1 MICRAWKQARL
12 FSMKNKKLIIVGG
25 GTAGWMA
32 ALMLQKAVADRW
44 DIELIE
50 SSKRG
55 IIGVGEGSTPALKNF
70 FDEVGIPETS
80 WMPACS
86 ATYKTGIAF
95 DRWSGKPGFESYF
108 HPFYSHFDRD
118 HAKALIHNSL
128 LRRAGKDAHAHP
140 DVFSY
145 NHYLAKKKLCP
156 VPPYHFPFDI
166 QYGYHFDA
174 GLLAKFLKKS
184 AVERGVNH
192 RDSLITDV
200 QLDADGQIVAVI
212 DEEGDRHCA
221 DWFIDC
227 SGFAALLI
235 GGALGVPF
243 KSYVESLWNDSAVT
257 LAMPAE
263 NEPACET
270 VSTALKNGWAWRIPL
285 QTRVGYGY
293 VYSSRYT
300 SKEEA
305 EAELREHAG
314 ASAEEE
320 VRHLSMSVGRRE
332 SHWVNNCVAVGLSQ
346 GFIEPLEA
354 TSLALTQQTISR
366 FINAFKEGN
375 TDQGFRDIFNRAVN
389 KSYDDVRD
397 YISVHFLTNS
407 RADSPYW
414 VDNREKPGPVSKEL
428 QAVFNCWFDSGDLPG
443 LLKHLK
449 IDGAYSNH
457 SWHYILCGMGVFPDA
472 ESLQALSESD
482 KANIDLERIRDFF
495 NRCAIN
501 HDGHTESLNRLRVR
515 SAGDK

>member
-1 MICRAWKQARL
+1 
-12 FSMKNKKLIIVGG
+12 MKKKKLIIVGG

-32 ALMLQKAVADRW
+32 ALMLQKSVTDRW

-70 FDEVGIPETS
+70 FDEVGISENS

-86 ATYKTGIAF
+86 ATYKTGITF
-95 DRWSGKPGFESYF
+95 DRWSEKPGFESYF

-145 NHYLAKKKLCP
+145 NHYLAQKKLSP
-156 VPPYHFPFDI
+156 VPPYHFPFEI

-174 GLLAKFLKKS
+174 GFLAQFLKKT
-184 AVERGVNH
+184 AIERGVYH
-192 RDSLITDV
+192 RDALISDV
-200 QLDADGQIVAVI
+200 RLGVDGGITAVI
-212 DEEGDRHCA
+212 DEDGGSHCA
-221 DWFIDC
+221 DWFVDC

-243 KSYVESLWNDSAVT
+243 MSYADSLWNDRAVT

-263 NEPACET
+263 DEPACET

-285 QTRVGYGY
+285 QSRVGYGY
-293 VYSSRYT
+293 VYSSRYV

-305 EAELREHAG
+305 AAELREHASAG
-314 ASAEEE
+314 ADAE
-320 VRHLSMSVGRRE
+320 VRHLSMNVGRRE
-332 SHWVNNCVAVGLSQ
+332 SHWVKNCVAVGLSQ

-375 TDQGFRDIFNRAVN
+375 TDQAFRDIFNRAVN

-407 RADSPYW
+407 RTDSRYW
-414 VDNREKPGPVSKEL
+414 IDNREAPGPVSREL
-428 QAVFNCWFDSGDLPG
+428 KAVLNCWFDSGDLPG

-457 SWHYILCGMGVFPDA
+457 SWHYILSGMGVFPDS
-472 ESLQALSESD
+472 ETLQPLSD
-482 KANIDLERIRDFF
+482 KDRVNIDLERIRDFF

-501 HDGHTESLNRLRVR
+501 HDSHSDALGSLASKPASTR
-515 SAGDK
+515 

>member
-1 MICRAWKQARL
+1 
-12 FSMKNKKLIIVGG
+12 MKKKKLIIVGG

-32 ALMLQKAVADRW
+32 ALMLQKYVSDHW
-44 DIELIE
+44 DIALIE

-55 IIGVGEGSTPALKNF
+55 IIGVGEGSTPALKQF
-70 FDEVGIPETS
+70 FDEVGIPEES
-80 WMPACS
+80 WMPACG
-86 ATYKTGIAF
+86 ATYKTGITF
-95 DRWSGKPGFESYF
+95 DGWAGKTGFESYF

-118 HAKALIHNSL
+118 HAKALVHNSL

-156 VPPYHFPFDI
+156 VPPYHFPFEI

-174 GLLAKFLKKS
+174 GLLAAFLKKK

-192 RDSLITDV
+192 TDALITDV
-200 QLDADGQIVAVI
+200 QLGKAGQIAAVI
-212 DEEGDRHCA
+212 DEDGERHCA

-235 GGALGVPF
+235 GGALDVPF
-243 KSYVESLWNDSAVT
+243 KSYADSLWNDSAVT

-263 NEPACET
+263 DEPACET
-270 VSTALKNGWAWRIPL
+270 VSTALKHGWAWRIPL
-285 QTRVGYGY
+285 QSRVGYGY

-300 SKEEA
+300 SREDA
-305 EAELREHAG
+305 EAELRAHAAAG
-314 ASAEEE
+314 AGTE
-320 VRHLSMSVGRRE
+320 VRHLSMRVGRRE
-332 SHWVNNCVAVGLSQ
+332 SHWVKNCVAVGLSQ

-366 FINAFKEGN
+366 FIHAFKDGN
-375 TDQGFRDIFNRAVN
+375 TTQDFVDIFNRAVN

-407 RADSPYW
+407 RTDSPYW
-414 VDNREKPGPVSKEL
+414 VDNRERPGPVSKEVK
-428 QAVFNCWFDSGDLPG
+428 AVFSCWFDSGDLPG

-472 ESLQALSESD
+472 AGLSPVAEED
-482 KANIDLERIRDFF
+482 RGKVDLERICDFF

-501 HDGHTESLNRLRVR
+501 HESHKDALEKLVNG
-515 SAGDK
+515 SAGGN